1 MTAEIPPAPGGMAR
15 VIARPRKR
23 AARIASAKPIAPP
36 QTSAAYSPKLCPASA
51 SGRKSDPDSD
61 SEFDSESDFD
71 SDSDSK
77 ARKTPTSIASIAGW
91 VFSVN
96 CKSASG
102 DDGENDSAIAF
113 RSAETIS
120 DASASASPTRG
131 CAAYFC
137 AMPGNCEPCPGKTI
151 ANFFIVRLP
160 DSSGPS
166 PRPR

>member
-51 SGRKSDPDSD
+51 SGRN
-61 SEFDSESDFD
+61 SESDFD

-113 RSAETIS
+113 KSAETIS